1 MISGSFVRNAVLFGS
16 TILFLSYADDQV
28 TVTSDTLSNCSVNDT
43 ILTEEKKLSRNE
55 KKHDVIRDT
64 SISQLQKI
72 QVTSGRRMRRF
83 ESNRSVLIIGP
94 QEWLGTNKSVADV
107 IAEHTGIQTR
117 KYGGM
122 GSFQTISIRGV
133 KGSEILVLLDG
144 VPLNSAMGGAVDL
157 GAINPIHLQEIE
169 VYKGVVSSMMGG
181 NSLGGVINLKT
192 KSVTKKSSFDLSTEI
207 GSYGKQRITS
217 GISKGF
223 NSDLYLYGAASFGHC
238 ENDFPYL
245 DRNNT
250 LWGTLTDPRNDD
262 TIRTLKNAQYRSF
275 DFTIH
280 PTVIIP
286 ELKKRIVSNI
296 YFSDIIRH
304 IPAQETKE
312 NETAR
317 YCEKK
322 VVASVAIQDEESTC
336 FEVTPRIGYLY
347 TDGLTEW
354 GDVRKDQG
362 FGSSHGGT
370 TGAASSGMAEHTLDG
385 KLGMSYYP
393 YSTIQL
399 QGLLYCQAGDAHP
412 RYNRGNTM
420 YGDWHSRRALG
431 GVAADVTADAGVFT
445 FTTGGN
451 FSSVY
456 DETDGGV
463 DVLSSKVIEPSD
475 TITLLW
481 NAEAGISF
489 TPFDKLKIYVNGGR
503 YSNQPSLRERFGAQ
517 GAVMAN
523 PELKTE
529 YVKNAEAGLKF
540 NSRSLFLECSGF
552 YIRCK
557 NTIEFSS
564 DGYLTKPVNNEGSRV
579 YGLEFSSIIDL
590 TSYLSINIYSTWQR
604 SKNLD
609 LLYRRMDAMMPDE
622 PEFSLYSG
630 VKIEPFTGMT
640 LSCSFEFKSLY
651 YHDLA
656 NTDSYRV
663 PAVVANGTK
672 EGYGSISN
680 DLLLVWKI
688 TENFDM
694 KVSVDD
700 IHFGRDHSIGNS
712 IEQGY
717 GTVITPATW
726 WSFSAGY
733 SF

>member
-16 TILFLSYADDQV
+16 TILLLSYADDSM
-28 TVTSDTLSNCSVNDT
+28 TIASDPLSDDSVNDT
-43 ILTEEKKLSRNE
+43 MLIEGKKLPRNE
-55 KKHDVIRDT
+55 RAYEVVKDT
-64 SISQLQKI
+64 SVSQLQKI

-83 ESNRSVLIIGP
+83 ESNRAVLIIGP
-94 QEWLGTNKSVADV
+94 QDWLGTNKSVADV

-122 GSFQTISIRGV
+122 GSFQTVSIRGV

-144 VPLNSAMGGAVDL
+144 VPLNSSMGGAVDL

-192 KSVTKKSSFDLSTEI
+192 MPVTKKSSFDLSTEI
-207 GSYGKQRITS
+207 GSFGKQRITS

-223 NSDLYLYGAASFGHC
+223 NSDLFLYGAASFGHC

-250 LWGTLTDPRNDD
+250 LWGTSTDPRNDD
-262 TIRTLKNAQYRSF
+262 TIRTLKNAKFRSF
-275 DFTIH
+275 DFAVH

-286 ELKKRIVSNI
+286 EIKKRVVSNI

-322 VVASVAIQDEESTC
+322 VVASFSLQNEDSTR
-336 FEVTPRIGYLY
+336 FQLTPRIGYVF

-354 GDVRKDQG
+354 HGGRKDQG
-362 FGSSHGGT
+362 FGSSHGETVGYT
-370 TGAASSGMAEHTLDG
+370 SSGMAENSLDG
-385 KLGMSYYP
+385 KLEMKYYP

-399 QGLLYCQAGDAHP
+399 QGLFYCQAGDAHP
-412 RYNRGNTM
+412 RYDRGDAM
-420 YGDWHSRRALG
+420 HGDWHSRRALG
-431 GVAADVTADAGVFT
+431 GVAADVTADAGLFT

-451 FSSVY
+451 FSGVY

-463 DVLSSKVIEPSD
+463 DAVSSKVIEPSD
-475 TITLLW
+475 TITFLW

-489 TPFDKLKIYVNGGR
+489 NPIDKLKLFVNGGR
-503 YSNQPSLRERFGAQ
+503 YSNQPSLRERFGAK

-523 PELKTE
+523 PELETE

-540 NSRSLFLECSGF
+540 NLRWLYLECSAF

-564 DGYLTKPVNNEGSRV
+564 DGYLTKPVNNDGSRI
-579 YGLEFSSIIDL
+579 YGLEFSSTIDL
-590 TSYLSINIYSTWQR
+590 TKYASVDLSSTWQK

-609 LLYRRMDAMMPDE
+609 MTYRRKKRMMPDE
-622 PEFSLYSG
+622 PECSINSG
-630 VKIEPFTGMT
+630 LKVKPLAGIT
-640 LSCSFEFKSLY
+640 LSYSFEFKSLY

-663 PAVVANGTK
+663 PAVVTTSSK
-672 EGYGSISN
+672 EYGSFSN
-680 DLLLVWKI
+680 DLLLVWKVNK
-688 TENFDM
+688 NFDI
-694 KVSVDD
+694 KVSADD
-700 IHFGRDHSIGNS
+700 IYFGKNHSMANS
-712 IEQGY
+712 IERGY
-717 GTVITPATW
+717 GTVVTPATW
-726 WSFSAGY
+726 WNFAAGY

>member
-1 MISGSFVRNAVLFGS
+1 MSGLFFRKAVFFGCM
-16 TILFLSYADDQV
+16 ILFLSYADESMIIA
-28 TVTSDTLSNCSVNDT
+28 SDSLCNGFVNEM
-43 ILTEEKKLSRNE
+43 ILTEANKQPRNE
-55 KKHDVIRDT
+55 QAYDGVKDT

-72 QVTSGRRMRRF
+72 VITSGRRMRRF
-83 ESNRSVLIIGP
+83 ESNRSLLIIGP
-94 QEWLGTNKSVADV
+94 QEWIGTNKSVADV
-107 IAEHTGIQTR
+107 LAEHTGIQTR

-122 GSFQTISIRGV
+122 GSFQTVSIRGV

-192 KSVTKKSSFDLSTEI
+192 KPVTKKSSFDLSTEI
-207 GSYGKQRITS
+207 GSFGKQRITS
-217 GISKGF
+217 GVSKGF
-223 NSDLYLYGAASFGHC
+223 NSDLFLYGAVSFGHC
-238 ENDFPYL
+238 ENNFPYL

-250 LWGTLTDPRNDD
+250 LWGTSTDPRNDD
-262 TIRTLKNAQYRSF
+262 TIRTLKNAQFRSF
-275 DFTIH
+275 DCTIH

-286 ELKKRIVSNI
+286 QLKKRVVSNI

-304 IPAQETKE
+304 VPAQETKE

-322 VVASVAIQDEESTC
+322 VVASFSLQNEDSTR
-336 FEVTPRIGYLY
+336 FQLTPRIGYVF

-354 GDVRKDQG
+354 HGSKKDQG
-362 FGSSHGGT
+362 FGSSHGETVGYT
-370 TGAASSGMAEHTLDG
+370 SSGMAENSLDG
-385 KLGMSYYP
+385 KLEMKYYP
-393 YSTIQL
+393 CSTLQL
-399 QGLLYCQAGDAHP
+399 QGLFYCQAGDAHP
-412 RYNRGNTM
+412 RYARGDAM
-420 YGDWHSRRALG
+420 HGDWHSRRALG
-431 GVAADVTADAGVFT
+431 GVAADVTALAGLFA
-445 FTTGGN
+445 FATGGN
-451 FSSVY
+451 FSGVY

-463 DVLSSKVIEPSD
+463 DVVSSKVIKSSD

-489 TPFDKLKIYVNGGR
+489 TPFEKLKLYVNGGR
-503 YSNQPSLRERFGAQ
+503 YSNQPSLRERFGAK

-540 NSRSLFLECSGF
+540 NSRWLFLECSAF

-564 DGYLTKPVNNEGSRV
+564 DGYLTKPVNNEGSRI
-579 YGLEFSSIIDL
+579 YGLEFSSMIDL
-590 TSYLSINIYSTWQR
+590 TKYVSVDLSSTWQK

-609 LLYRRMDAMMPDE
+609 ITYRRKTRMMPDE
-622 PEFSLYSG
+622 PECSINSSLKVKPLAGISLSYSFG
-630 VKIEPFTGMT
+630 
-640 LSCSFEFKSLY
+640 FKSLY

-663 PAVVANGTK
+663 PAFVTTSSK
-672 EGYGSISN
+672 EYGSFSN
-680 DLLLVWKI
+680 DLLLVWKVNR
-688 TENFDM
+688 NFDI
-694 KVSVDD
+694 KVSVED
-700 IHFGRDHSIGNS
+700 IYFGKNHSMANS
-712 IEQGY
+712 IEKGY
-717 GTVITPATW
+717 GTVVTPATW
-726 WSFSAGY
+726 WNFAAGY